1 MLELIDVTVGYDT
14 LPVIKELSFSIN
26 EGDFL
31 VIIGPNGA
39 GKSTLLRAMCGILK
53 PWKGDILFHGKNLSS
68 YNRRTLAKFIGV
80 VPQRSE
86 LTFPFGIEEV
96 VMMGRFAHSSWFE
109 KKEDYEITRWAMEK
123 TDTYYLKD
131 RRIDEISGGEF
142 QRVIIARA
150 LAQKPSLLL
159 LDEPTAHLDINHE
172 LEIFDLIKS
181 LNREGLTLCVTS
193 HDLNIA
199 GTYAEKI
206 LLLSDGKIVKI
217 GNPKEI
223 LTKELIEKVYHSQV
237 IVEKNPATGT
247 PLIIPVPKD
256 VHPKQ

>member
-1 MLELIDVTVGYDT
+1 MLELKNITVGYDT
-14 LPVIKELSFSIN
+14 LPIIKELSFSIN

-31 VIIGPNGA
+31 AIIGPNGA

-53 PWKGDILFHGKNLSS
+53 PWEGKVLLSGENLSN
-68 YNRRTLAKFIGV
+68 YDRKTLAKFVGV

-86 LTFPFGIEEV
+86 LTFPFKAEEV

-109 KKEDYEITRWAMEK
+109 KREDYEITRWAIEK
-123 TDTYYLKD
+123 TDIHYLKD

-150 LAQKPSLLL
+150 LAQRPALLM

-199 GTYAEKI
+199 GTYAKKI
-206 LLLSDGKIVKI
+206 LLLSEGRIVKM
-217 GNPKEI
+217 GNPREI
-223 LTKELIEKVYHSQV
+223 LTKELIEEVYHSSV
-237 IVEKNPATGT
+237 IVEENPATGT

-256 VHPKQ
+256 AHPRQ

>member
-1 MLELIDVTVGYDT
+1 MLELKNITVGYDT
-14 LPVIKELSFSIN
+14 LPIVKELSFSIN

-31 VIIGPNGA
+31 AIIGPNGA

-53 PWKGDILFHGKNLSS
+53 PWEGEILLRGENLSN
-68 YNRRTLAKFIGV
+68 YNRKTLAKFVGV

-86 LTFPFGIEEV
+86 LTFPFKTEEV

-131 RRIDEISGGEF
+131 RRIGEVSGGEF

-150 LAQKPSLLL
+150 LAQKPSLLM
-159 LDEPTAHLDINHE
+159 LDEPTVHLDINHE

-181 LNREGLTLCVTS
+181 LNREGLNLCVTS

-206 LLLSDGKIVKI
+206 LLLSEGRIVKM
-217 GNPKEI
+217 GNPREI
-223 LTKELIEKVYHSQV
+223 LTKELIQEVYHSSV
-237 IVEKNPATGT
+237 IVKENPATGT

-256 VHPKQ
+256 AHPRQ